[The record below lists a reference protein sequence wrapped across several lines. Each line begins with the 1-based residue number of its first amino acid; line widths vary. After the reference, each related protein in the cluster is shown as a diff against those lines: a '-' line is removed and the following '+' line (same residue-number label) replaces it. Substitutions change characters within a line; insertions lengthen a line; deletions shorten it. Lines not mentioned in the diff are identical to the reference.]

1 MIKRINKNLRIRP
14 KFDVDD
20 ISGLF
25 GYKIC
30 SRKLVKLNGTR
41 KSHPTACGLKK
52 VRPFPKNFQINALN
66 KIWLNKI
73 RLNKII
79 FSRISIFDSQA
90 SLSIFY
96 YG

>member
-1 MIKRINKNLRIRP
+1 MIKRRNKNLRIRP
-14 KFDVDD
+14 KFEVDD

-30 SRKLVKLNGTR
+30 SRKLVKLDGTR

-73 RLNKII
+73 I
-79 FSRISIFDSQA
+79 FSIISIFDSQA
-90 SLSIFY
+90 SPSIFY